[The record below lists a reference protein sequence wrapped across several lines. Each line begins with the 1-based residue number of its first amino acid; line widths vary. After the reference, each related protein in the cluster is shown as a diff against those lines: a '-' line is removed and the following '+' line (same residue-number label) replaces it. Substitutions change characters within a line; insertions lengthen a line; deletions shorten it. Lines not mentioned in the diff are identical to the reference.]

1 MWPFL
6 FIAFPNYL
14 LVANL
19 KYESFNFTDV
29 LRKSVEFDSVKG
41 ETEVALYAAPE
52 SRFKV
57 SFPLVSEIE
66 NAPGCALKVCLRM
79 PLAIY
84 IRTQKNVHLRQ
95 YFSCTCIALFG
106 ALIN

>member
-41 ETEVALYAAPE
+41 ETEVALY
-52 SRFKV
+52 V
-57 SFPLVSEIE
+57 
-66 NAPGCALKVCLRM
+66 ALEGSSK
-79 PLAIY
+79 I
-84 IRTQKNVHLRQ
+84 
-95 YFSCTCIALFG
+95 LF
-106 ALIN
+106 